1 MRGEA
6 DSRPVGGGAGSTV
19 SVRGEAD
26 SRPVG
31 VGLVPQ

>member
-6 DSRPVGGGAGSTV
+6 DSRPVGGGAESPVG
-19 SVRGEAD
+19 VRGEAD

-31 VGLVPQ
+31 VGLGPQ